1 MGGRET
7 ARVAARMGTGRSPPC
22 LHMCVPSRFSHV
34 RPFVTIW
41 TVACQTPL
49 SMDSLGKN
57 TGVDCHFLLQ
67 GIFLTQGSN
76 SCLLSLLHWQMGSLP
91 LAPHGKQAP
100 EFFGWIKPKQPKGS
114 LKGKTQ

>member
-1 MGGRET
+1 M
-7 ARVAARMGTGRSPPC
+7 
-22 LHMCVPSRFSHV
+22 HV
-34 RPFVTIW
+34 CAKSLQSYWTLRPYGLKLPKLLCPQDF
-41 TVACQTPL
+41 P
-49 SMDSLGKN
+49 GKN
-57 TGVDCHFLLQ
+57 TGVGCYALLQ

-76 SCLLSLLHWQMGSLP
+76 PYLLSLLHWQMGSLP